1 MIIPKKI
8 SILNL
13 TSGSRNPA
21 LWIKL
26 DPDNR
31 YLKSVKINQSENIWL
46 LQFNQETEL
55 AGKYA
60 ALKALKSFPTL
71 SVASTLCSF
80 LDNRDLDYRLKILII
95 DVLLTLNPETT
106 GSRGVDNLYNFA
118 TKIKVDIDNSLK
130 SNDFAQKGDY
140 FMLKVADL
148 LKTMKNLF

>member
-1 MIIPKKI
+1 MGNSSYHDNTKKI

-60 ALKALKSFPTL
+60 ALKALK
-71 SVASTLCSF
+71 VM
-80 LDNRDLDYRLKILII
+80 N
-95 DVLLTLNPETT
+95 
-106 GSRGVDNLYNFA
+106 
-118 TKIKVDIDNSLK
+118 DICLE
-130 SNDFAQKGDY
+130 
-140 FMLKVADL
+140 
-148 LKTMKNLF
+148 